1 MNIGVSQITIITN
14 QKIVIMN
21 LIFLQSQEGMNE

>member
-14 QKIVIMN
+14 QKIVTTN
-21 LIFLQSQEGMNE
+21 LIFLQSQKGMNE